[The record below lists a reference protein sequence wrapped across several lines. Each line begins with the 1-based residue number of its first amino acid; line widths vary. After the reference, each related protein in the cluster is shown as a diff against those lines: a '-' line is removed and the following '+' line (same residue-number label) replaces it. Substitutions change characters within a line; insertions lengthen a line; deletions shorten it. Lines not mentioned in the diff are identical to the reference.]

1 MLTAVQ
7 RAEILA
13 LTADSG
19 LDSSTA
25 TDENIWYDFLSSL
38 FGAGK
43 TLKDLKLSKSQ
54 QPEIMAC
61 LRRAA
66 SVRAAHVRRPQRGP
80 HLVSLGA
87 VEHPD
92 WRIGTAI
99 TAEFSI

>member
-1 MLTAVQ
+1 MLTAAQ

-13 LTADSG
+13 LTAASG
-19 LDSSTA
+19 LDSSTE

-43 TLKDLKLSKSQ
+43 TLKDLKLSRSQ

-66 SVRAAHVRRPQRGP
+66 SVAPRTFDRRRQG
-80 HLVSLGA
+80 LV
-87 VEHPD
+87 
-92 WRIGTAI
+92 
-99 TAEFSI
+99 